1 MRRFVTQVTSR
12 SPGDAMVASP
22 PVGARPCTPK
32 TRPKRGETTVPA
44 APRSRPP
51 DRVRQPAQ
59 TPRLGGLLLCE
70 NLPHGPATGREVVP
84 SAFVAMGVMAP
95 NRPSPS
101 LLSGLREHLWANLFT
116 AATPVKLAADAALIV
131 AGDAGDGCYRIE
143 DGLLKVAMMSRAGSE
158 RILAFLGP
166 GAIVGELSIIDGLP
180 RSASVVAVR
189 NAVLSFLSRAAFE
202 DFAKKHPEVY
212 KSLVTLLATRL
223 RETDAVIAAGSFLP
237 LRGRVACT
245 LLELAQD
252 FGQDV
257 GSGRIVI
264 RQKIGQSDL
273 AAMAG
278 IARDNVSRILN
289 DWKRRKLVSRLSGY
303 YCLEN
308 KAQLEHEAEL

>member
-1 MRRFVTQVTSR
+1 MPTTRVT
-12 SPGDAMVASP
+12 
-22 PVGARPCTPK
+22 
-32 TRPKRGETTVPA
+32 
-44 APRSRPP
+44 
-51 DRVRQPAQ
+51 
-59 TPRLGGLLLCE
+59 
-70 NLPHGPATGREVVP
+70 
-84 SAFVAMGVMAP
+84 
-95 NRPSPS
+95 PS
-101 LLSGLREHLWANLFT
+101 LLSGLPEHLSADLFT
-116 AATPVKLAADAALIV
+116 SATPVKLNADGVLFLS
-131 AGDAGDGCYRIE
+131 GDAGDGCYRVE
-143 DGLLKVAMMSRAGSE
+143 EGLLKVTMMSRSGTE

-189 NAVLSFLSRAAFE
+189 DSALSFLSRAAFE
-202 DFAKKHPEVY
+202 VFAAKHPEVY
-212 KSLVTLLATRL
+212 KTLVTVIAARL

-278 IARDNVSRILN
+278 IARENVSRILN

-308 KAQLEHEAEL
+308 KAKLQDEAEV

>member
-1 MRRFVTQVTSR
+1 MQPIR
-12 SPGDAMVASP
+12 SN
-22 PVGARPCTPK
+22 
-32 TRPKRGETTVPA
+32 
-44 APRSRPP
+44 
-51 DRVRQPAQ
+51 Q
-59 TPRLGGLLLCE
+59 GLLAE
-70 NLPHGPATGREVVP
+70 LP
-84 SAFVAMGVMAP
+84 
-95 NRPSPS
+95 
-101 LLSGLREHLWANLFT
+101 EHLSANLFT
-116 AATPVKLAADAALIV
+116 AATPSQLSADEVLFL
-131 AGDAGDGCYRIE
+131 AGDAGDGCYRVE
-143 DGLLKVAMMSRAGSE
+143 DGLLKVTMVSRAGTE

-189 NAVLSFLSRAAFE
+189 DSALSFLSRAAFE
-202 DFAKKHPEVY
+202 EFAKKHPEVY
-212 KSLVTLLATRL
+212 KSLVTLLAKRM
-223 RETDAVIAAGSFLP
+223 RETDAVVAAGSFLP

-278 IARDNVSRILN
+278 IARENVSRILN

-308 KAQLEHEAEL
+308 KAKLQDEAEL

>member
-1 MRRFVTQVTSR
+1 MPGRTRTTQ
-12 SPGDAMVASP
+12 
-22 PVGARPCTPK
+22 
-32 TRPKRGETTVPA
+32 
-44 APRSRPP
+44 
-51 DRVRQPAQ
+51 
-59 TPRLGGLLLCE
+59 
-70 NLPHGPATGREVVP
+70 
-84 SAFVAMGVMAP
+84 
-95 NRPSPS
+95 S
-101 LLSGLREHLWANLFT
+101 LLSELPEHLSADLFSS
-116 AATPVKLAADAALIV
+116 ATPVRLGADEVLFM
-131 AGDAGDGCYRIE
+131 AGDAGNGCYRVE
-143 DGLLKVAMMSRAGSE
+143 EGLMKVTMVSRAGTE

-189 NAVLSFLSRAAFE
+189 DAALSFISRSTFE
-202 DFAKKHPEVY
+202 DFANKHPEVY

-223 RETDAVIAAGSFLP
+223 RETDAVVAAGSFLP

-257 GSGRIVI
+257 GAGRIVI

-278 IARDNVSRILN
+278 IARENVSRILN

-308 KAQLEHEAEL
+308 REKLKLEAEL

>member
-1 MRRFVTQVTSR
+1 M
-12 SPGDAMVASP
+12 GIIP
-22 PVGARPCTPK
+22 PIHAG
-32 TRPKRGETTVPA
+32 
-44 APRSRPP
+44 
-51 DRVRQPAQ
+51 
-59 TPRLGGLLLCE
+59 
-70 NLPHGPATGREVVP
+70 
-84 SAFVAMGVMAP
+84 
-95 NRPSPS
+95 PS
-101 LLSGLREHLWANLFT
+101 LLSGLPEHFSVSLFT
-116 AATPVKLAADAALIV
+116 NAKPMRLNADEVLFL
-131 AGDAGDGCYRIE
+131 AGDAGDGCYRVE
-143 DGLLKVAMMSRAGSE
+143 GGLLKVTMVSRSGNE

-180 RSASVVAVR
+180 RSASVMAVR
-189 NAVLSFLSRAAFE
+189 TATLSFLSRASFE

-212 KSLVTLLATRL
+212 KSLVTLIAARL

-264 RQKIGQSDL
+264 HQKIGQSDL

-278 IARDNVSRILN
+278 IARENVSRILN

-308 KAQLEHEAEL
+308 KAKLQHEAEL